1 MKKIFSVLLLSGAF
15 LLPVSSFV
23 LADPVTDK
31 TKTMQMKMQKIN
43 LNTASLDELT
53 SLPGI
58 GEKKAAAIIE
68 YREKYGKFTSLEQL
82 AEVKGIGKKMLEK
95 LQDQISI

>member
-1 MKKIFSVLLLSGAF
+1 MKKIFSVLLISGTF
-15 LLPVSSFV
+15 LLPVSSLVF
-23 LADPVTDK
+23 AQSATDK
-31 TKTMQMKMQKIN
+31 IKTMQMKVQKIN

-68 YREKYGKFTSLEQL
+68 YRDKYGKFTSLEQL
-82 AEVKGIGKKMLEK
+82 AEVKGIGTKMLEK
-95 LQDQISI
+95 LRDHVSV

>member
-1 MKKIFSVLLLSGAF
+1 MKKIFSVLLISGTF
-15 LLPVSSFV
+15 LLPVSTLVS
-23 LADPVTDK
+23 ADSATDK
-31 TKTMQMKMQKIN
+31 LKTMQMKVQKIN

-58 GEKKAAAIIE
+58 GKKKAAAIIE

-82 AEVKGIGKKMLEK
+82 AEVKGIGTKMLEK
-95 LQDQISI
+95 LQDHISI

>member
-1 MKKIFSVLLLSGAF
+1 MKKVFSVLLISVTF
-15 LLPVSSFV
+15 LLPVSTSI
-23 LADPVTDK
+23 LADSVTDK
-31 TKTMQMKMQKIN
+31 AKTMQMKVQKIN

-53 SLPGI
+53 SLPGV

>member
-1 MKKIFSVLLLSGAF
+1 MKKIFSVLLISVTF
-15 LLPVSSFV
+15 LLPVSTSV
-23 LADPVTDK
+23 LADSATDK
-31 TKTMQMKMQKIN
+31 AKTMQMKVQKIN

-53 SLPGI
+53 SLPGV

>member
-1 MKKIFSVLLLSGAF
+1 MKKIFSALLLSGAF
-15 LLPVSSFV
+15 LLPVSTSV
-23 LADPVTDK
+23 LADSVTDK
-31 TKTMQMKMQKIN
+31 AKTTQMKMQKIN